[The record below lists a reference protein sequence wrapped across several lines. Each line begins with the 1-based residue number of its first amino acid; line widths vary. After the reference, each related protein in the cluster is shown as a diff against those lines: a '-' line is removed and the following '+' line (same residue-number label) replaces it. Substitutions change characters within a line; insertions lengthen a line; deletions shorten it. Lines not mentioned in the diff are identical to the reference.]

1 MIFFVVDITNTNIN
15 IKQKQRKLTKIT
27 AIDSNLMKTII
38 LELWDL
44 KNTVSKNDKCKI
56 FYPQLK
62 KGSKTIITNS
72 DYYSIEVIEKNCSFQ
87 MINIP
92 YSITNDSKS
101 NKYTSNKTF
110 ADSKD
115 SSATIEGY
123 SYLFLFHSFNPNYQL
138 IKTYSKRDYKICRF
152 IEKWYY
158 N

>member
-1 MIFFVVDITNTNIN
+1 VIFFVVDITNTNIN

-62 KGSKTIITNS
+62 KGFKTIITNS

-123 SYLFLFHSFNPNYQL
+123 SYLFLFHSLNPNYQL